1 MPRHLPPPW
10 KAEKIPG
17 GFVIRDANSQAL
29 AYVYSR
35 ICEKT
40 ERASVVRTTSLV
52 RPPHRCAVGAE
63 GSWASTGR
71 KARGASASFVAV
83 FALFIR
89 PASATRIDERENDCL
104 RFDRAH
110 LQSPRAAMAVR

>member
-1 MPRHLPPPW
+1 MLSIEPCLAEAQTEMPRHLPPPW

-63 GSWASTGR
+63 GSWASTAHR
-71 KARGASASFVAV
+71 ARGASVAV
-83 FALFIR
+83 V
-89 PASATRIDERENDCL
+89 IDQVECIEPSTFRL
-104 RFDRAH
+104 
-110 LQSPRAAMAVR
+110 S